1 VASRQ
6 NLPSAIRA
14 FNDQLRL
21 TIMALAPY
29 NADQLAKQGMV

>member
-6 NLPSAIRA
+6 NLSPAIRT
-14 FNDQLRL
+14 FNDQVRF
-21 TIMALAPY
+21 TVVALAPY